1 MSTISSST
9 TSTTAYKVTADT
21 TGTLV
26 LQTGAT
32 PTTAVTIGT
41 DQSVTLAGT
50 LTTSSRGVA
59 KASMP
64 AGSVLQVVSTT
75 KTDTFSTA
83 STTFIDLTGF
93 SVSITPT
100 SATSKILIFVDTNY
114 GPSSTSGI
122 AVFNLVRNS
131 TNISQPSTAPTWSGT
146 AVPFLNGADTCMP
159 MGFNFLDSPA
169 TTSSTTYK
177 VQVKVNTGNTLY
189 VNRRLSTDT
198 VSTSTITVM
207 EIAA

>member
-1 MSTISSST
+1 MAVSTISQAGLDSPLT
-9 TSTTAYKVTADT
+9 LTNPALGTPTGVGTSLTALNASNIS
-21 TGTLV
+21 TGTLAAAR
-26 LQTGAT
+26 L
-32 PTTAVTIGT
+32 
-41 DQSVTLAGT
+41 
-50 LTTSSRGVA
+50 
-59 KASMP
+59 P

-100 SATSKILIFVDTNY
+100 STTSKIFVLVATNY
-114 GPSSTSGI
+114 SPSSTSGI

-207 EIAA
+207 EIAV

>member
-1 MSTISSST
+1 MTTISSST
-9 TSTTAYKVTADT
+9 TTTTAYKVTADT
-21 TGTLV
+21 TGALV

-32 PTTAVTIGT
+32 PTTAMTI
-41 DQSVTLAGT
+41 DASQNI
-50 LTTSSRGVA
+50 TTANRFA

-100 SATSKILIFVDTNY
+100 STTSNIFVLVATNY
-114 GPSSTSGI
+114 SPSSTSGI

-146 AVPFLNGADTCMP
+146 AVPFLNGADNCMP